1 MCYPPFKAYDLKAG
15 REIDILEIPLAVM
28 DRTFEG
34 YMRLDAGKTREV
46 ARCPIDATERCR
58 GGGSP
63 ILRHD
68 SCMKEGGLKIYEKI
82 PRHCKGGRDGAGGRK
97 LPID

>member
-1 MCYPPFKAYDLKAG
+1 MCYPFKVYDLKAG

-46 ARCPIDATERCR
+46 VWCAIDATERR
-58 GGGSP
+58 HGGVTHSP
-63 ILRHD
+63 
-68 SCMKEGGLKIYEKI
+68 
-82 PRHCKGGRDGAGGRK
+82 A
-97 LPID
+97 